1 LVPVL
6 TGKPIA
12 STNESAAHIYLSEHL
27 AWSGGGVSLA
37 KQNQG
42 NEFGREMRQIAAA
55 IEEAR
60 RVHTRDPRA

>member
-1 LVPVL
+1 
-6 TGKPIA
+6 
-12 STNESAAHIYLSEHL
+12 
-27 AWSGGGVSLA
+27 VSLA